1 MMVCD
6 LIRCGP
12 CKMIAPVLE
21 ELTKTLE
28 DVVFIKVFSILKFKS

>member
-1 MMVCD
+1 M
-6 LIRCGP
+6 IRCGP

-21 ELTKTLE
+21 ELNKTLE